1 VGSAGRLVLGTA
13 GAVIGGIYGGPTGA
27 QIGWAA
33 GSALGGAVFPAPA
46 QKVQGPRLG
55 DLKVTGVEYG
65 QPIPY
70 VQGMMRV
77 PGQVWWASNRRE
89 IAHTT
94 TEDAGGKGGGQ
105 EVERTDY
112 TYEVDILYG
121 LTSNE
126 IVGVTRI
133 WLNGKLIWTNLDSDF
148 AGETFIAGGGGG
160 LLATAIANALSSLTA
175 SSNTSS
181 WTRMTVYTGEADQ
194 NPDPTYE
201 AAVGTEDAVAY
212 RGRGSI
218 FIEGLQLGSSGVI
231 PNLTFEVVTKATGGE
246 SSVDSNVLLQCE
258 FDNDSSDDISFH
270 DMTDTLSGQGESIS
284 SGVFRMPWVASGSSL
299 SAHVQYSGGDIDNHA
314 GQSYTEEF
322 YVNVPA
328 GALGTSDRRLFRMSG
343 APSSD
348 SRIFLIHNSG
358 DAAYLKLYHR
368 TASLGTNVVSSIA
381 LNAGVWTHVA
391 LVFDIDANTLTM
403 YFDGVEVIAA
413 TSTGFQELP
422 SGSGVVTI
430 GSGAAGPVTGDI
442 LFDDVRVTLGKR
454 YTAAFTPTARGSME
468 DPVQS
473 AGTVLV
479 PIPEDLADVV
489 SRLSIRA
496 GLSASQY
503 DVSSLQSSPQ
513 TTVRGMA
520 ITQVTSTRSV
530 IEMLMQAYF
539 FEAHVSDKVYF
550 IFRGG
555 SSVETIDFEDMG
567 ATESDDSE
575 TFQLVQGNDIE
586 FPAQVSLT
594 YANWYDDYQNDTQE
608 SDRLVSAVDRSV
620 SSIQLPL
627 ALTPTEAKTIADKLV
642 LDQYVSLVSSNV
654 RLLGEYA
661 NIEPTDII
669 SPTDKDGIS
678 YRMRVVDVL
687 DNYPVLELQVVMDN
701 ATVLTHIASTSSDYE
716 PSIVVEEPPTS
727 LIELMDIP
735 ILRDVDDES
744 GFYAAMKGSNASN
757 WPGGSLFQSTVSDT
771 DFSEIKLFQ
780 DSAVFGTCSSTLGDW
795 DSGRLFDW
803 QNTVTLNVG
812 EGTLSS
818 STRSAV
824 LNDSSVNAML
834 IGNEIIQFI
843 TATLVSTGVYT
854 LSGLLRG
861 CRGTEW
867 AMTGH
872 ASDERC
878 VLLRNAGLRRIAM
891 QSNELGSVRY
901 YAGVTIGRTLSSGL
915 TGSPAE
921 GEAFTNTGR
930 GLAPFNPV
938 YLRFARETNGDITIT
953 GQRRSRLGVRMTG
966 SLGINVPDD
975 DTTSWLLDIQSNEGS
990 PQTVYRTLTG
1000 SVSGTEIT
1008 WTYSAAN
1015 QATDFGS
1022 PTPTQISVGAYG
1034 YSSTVGRGEGKFK
1047 TGAV

>member
-1 VGSAGRLVLGTA
+1 VGSAGRLVLGVA
-13 GAVIGGIYGGPTGA
+13 GAVVGSAFGPTGA

-33 GSALGGAVFPAPA
+33 GSALGGAIFPAPA

-77 PGQVWWASNRRE
+77 PGQVWWASDRRE

-94 TEDAGGKGGGQ
+94 TEDVGGKGGGQ

-126 IVGVTRI
+126 IEGVTRI
-133 WLNGKLIWTNLDSDF
+133 WLNGKLIWTNLEASF
-148 AGETFIAGGGGG
+148 AAS
-160 LLATAIANALSSLTA
+160 LSSELGGSLTESAASAALTA
-175 SSNTSS
+175 SSNTSA
-181 WTRMTVYTGEADQ
+181 WTRITVYTGSSSQ
-194 NPDPTYE
+194 TPDPTYE
-201 AAVGTEDAVAY
+201 AAVGTANAVAY
-212 RGRGSI
+212 RGRGSV
-218 FIEGLQLGSSGVI
+218 FIEGLQLGSSGVV
-231 PNLTFEVVTKATGGE
+231 PNLTFEVVTKASSGSVDATVKLQVPITDSTDTDISVYADTGVQSGTGFTLENGFMVLDFGPGE
-246 SSVDSNVLLQCE
+246 SPVITYSGDQLDIGDNAAHTIEIFATWFNLTGAVQGGNLFRFGHDLTFTSVHFRGSFNNTAGTL
-258 FDNDSSDDISFH
+258 DISP
-270 DMTDTLSGQGESIS
+270 TLNPQGYVMPV
-284 SGVFRMPWVASGSSL
+284 GV
-299 SAHVQYSGGDIDNHA
+299 
-314 GQSYTEEF
+314 E
-322 YVNVPA
+322 
-328 GALGTSDRRLFRMSG
+328 
-343 APSSD
+343 
-348 SRIFLIHNSG
+348 
-358 DAAYLKLYHR
+358 
-368 TASLGTNVVSSIA
+368 
-381 LNAGVWTHVA
+381 THVA
-391 LVFDIDANTLTM
+391 LVIPAGANPTVRLYAAGVMVLTGTM
-403 YFDGVEVIAA
+403 VNSSGASGGFCEIGSSDGLAVGAA
-413 TSTGFQELP
+413 NYKLRGFRLSTGE
-422 SGSGVVTI
+422 
-430 GSGAAGPVTGDI
+430 
-442 LFDDVRVTLGKR
+442 R
-454 YTAAFTPTARGSME
+454 YTGTDTVVQNFEPPTPPLPPPDSEATTLS
-468 DPVQS
+468 
-473 AGTVLV
+473 
-479 PIPEDLADVV
+479 PIAEDLSDVV
-489 SRLSIRA
+489 SRLCVRS
-496 GLSASQY
+496 GLGVSQF
-503 DVSSLQSSPQ
+503 DITSLQGSPQ

-530 IEMLMQAYF
+530 IEMLMQAHF
-539 FEAHVSDKVYF
+539 FESHVSDKIYF
-550 IFRGG
+550 VFRGG

-567 ATESDDSE
+567 ATESDDLE
-575 TFQLVQGNDIE
+575 TFQLIQGNDIE

-608 SDRLVSAVDRSV
+608 SDRLVSAVERSV

-661 NIEPTDII
+661 HIEPTDII
-669 SPTDKDGIS
+669 SPTDKDGVS
-678 YRMRVVDVL
+678 YRMRVVEVM

-701 ATVLTHIASTSSDYE
+701 ATILTHIASTSSDYE
-716 PSIVVEEPPTS
+716 PSLVVEEPPTS
-727 LIELMDIP
+727 SIELMDIP
-735 ILRDVDDES
+735 ILRDVDDEP
-744 GFYAAMKGSNASN
+744 GFYGAMKGSNASN
-757 WPGGSLFQSTVSDT
+757 WPGGSLFQSTVIDT

-780 DSAVFGTCSSTLGDW
+780 ESAVFGTCDTTLGDW

-803 QNTVTLNVG
+803 QNTVTVNVG

-818 STRSAV
+818 STRNAV

-834 IGNEIIQFI
+834 IGSEIIQFI
-843 TATLVSTGVYT
+843 TATLGSTGIYT

-867 AMTGH
+867 AMAGH
-872 ASDERC
+872 ASLERC

-953 GQRRSRLGVRMTG
+953 GQRRSRLAVRMTG

-1000 SVSGTEIT
+1000 SVSGAEIT